1 MCADGAGRRSRM
13 DYIFISRFRTFRTW
27 SDFCMGLRLRLR
39 SRLRLRP
46 LLRYGYGYRL
56 WYVRPSEIRSVT
68 SMLNRQDFSACF
80 REQFAFWSFRVAFFT
95 LRYSF
100 AVFVVVKSQWRSGS
114 SVGVP
119 ARCVTCMFTQGI
131 DNG

>member
-1 MCADGAGRRSRM
+1 
-13 DYIFISRFRTFRTW
+13 
-27 SDFCMGLRLRLR
+27 
-39 SRLRLRP
+39 
-46 LLRYGYGYRL
+46 
-56 WYVRPSEIRSVT
+56 
-68 SMLNRQDFSACF
+68 MLNRQDFSACF

-131 DNG
+131 DNGTTLFHPELMVVLPSRQV